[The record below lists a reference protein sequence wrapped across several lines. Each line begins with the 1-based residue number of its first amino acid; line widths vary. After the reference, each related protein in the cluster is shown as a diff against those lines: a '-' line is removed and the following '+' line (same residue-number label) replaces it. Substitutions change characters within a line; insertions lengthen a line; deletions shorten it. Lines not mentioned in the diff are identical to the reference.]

1 MSGPCHSPPLN
12 RLALH
17 REAKDERQIG
27 QAKQV
32 LVAMRKSQSYRNTKL
47 RLIHKRSGMK
57 WLEQDGFHISPD
69 CQGENRFRG
78 YTVYSSAHSVMDL
91 LSSGKPVSCFSLDG
105 DHQSVHIAF
114 KEKETRDVTVS
125 YLTLK
130 SKLVRIVRNT
140 GTHFC
145 PFEIAETTLNKE
157 KAKLNV
163 TDYAVILP
171 LICGTSS
178 HDSGLYTLVYS
189 DWHVLRCCETTGVGK
204 GPVTVDIKIVSDVSQ
219 TLVEGF

>member
-130 SKLVRIVRNT
+130 SKLVRIVQNT

-145 PFEIAETTLNKE
+145 HSCPTTQRF
-157 KAKLNV
+157 V
-163 TDYAVILP
+163 V
-171 LICGTSS
+171 
-178 HDSGLYTLVYS
+178 
-189 DWHVLRCCETTGVGK
+189 
-204 GPVTVDIKIVSDVSQ
+204 VSQ
-219 TLVEGF
+219 QKQPIQHHTQIAIQTRKQIIDTHTYNEIL